1 MATKDM
7 TAIETKEDAMAILEQ
22 YQRNAFMAEVDEK
35 PELSEEGR
43 IKNIKTFTELKSK
56 PDFRSGSNNPV
67 HQLYAVAP
75 KVVSVILEA
84 IDEMKT
90 GQSEKKI
97 LFDVYITETKA
108 VEHVDQ
114 ELLEQAL
121 SAFTAAYKGEELEG
135 PKGCR

>member
-1 MATKDM
+1 MATTDM
-7 TAIETKEDAMAILEQ
+7 TKIETKEDAIAILGEFKS
-22 YQRNAFMAEVDEK
+22 NMFLAEIEEK
-35 PELSEEGR
+35 PELSADGR
-43 IKNIKTFTELKSK
+43 ITNIETFIKHKNK

-75 KVVSVILEA
+75 KAVSVILEA